1 MKRERDKQTT
11 PCHFRAKL
19 KKLKK
24 FELSIETKLQQL
36 QRKAKYCDNYYNS
49 YNSCGKL
56 KEIYTISGNGTITVA
71 MEGYPLQRL

>member
-1 MKRERDKQTT
+1 MSFYSQIE
-11 PCHFRAKL
+11 
-19 KKLKK
+19 KLKK
-24 FELSIETKLQQL
+24 FELSIKTKLQQL
-36 QRKAKYCDNYYNS
+36 QRKAKYYDNYYNS